1 MELNNF
7 FGSKNT
13 VFWIGK
19 IVNRA
24 DPLALG
30 RCQVRI
36 FGYHTDNKAMLPD
49 EDLPWALAL
58 YPINASN
65 TFSKPRIND
74 WVLGLFLDG
83 ESAQTPLML
92 GVISGLTESTT

>member
-1 MELNNF
+1 MDMSNF
-7 FGSKNT
+7 FGNKNV

-36 FGYHTDNKAMLPD
+36 FGWHTENKMALPD
-49 EDLPWALAL
+49 EDLPWALAM
-58 YPINASN
+58 YPVNSSN
-65 TFSKPRIND
+65 TFSKPRIDD
-74 WVLGLFLDG
+74 WVIGIFMDG
-83 ESAQTPLML
+83 ESAQSPLMF
-92 GVISGLTESTT
+92 GVISGLTEK